1 MIKKKN
7 EAILNRSKTPPVDCF
22 NLKSASSLNDRHL
35 FKVHEVN
42 IYIAVIS
49 VRYLIIDHC
58 VYVYV
63 LFALF

>member
-1 MIKKKN
+1 MADICLKYMKL
-7 EAILNRSKTPPVDCF
+7 IL
-22 NLKSASSLNDRHL
+22 
-35 FKVHEVN
+35 VHEVN

>member
-22 NLKSASSLNDRHL
+22 NLKSASSLNGRHL

-42 IYIAVIS
+42 LS
-49 VRYLIIDHC
+49 T
-58 VYVYV
+58 
-63 LFALF
+63 